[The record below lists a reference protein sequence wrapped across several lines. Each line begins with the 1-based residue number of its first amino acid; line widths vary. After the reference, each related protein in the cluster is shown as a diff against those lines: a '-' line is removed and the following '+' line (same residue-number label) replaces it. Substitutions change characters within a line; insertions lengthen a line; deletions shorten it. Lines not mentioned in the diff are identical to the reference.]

1 MNLWIAPVCALVG
14 LLVAFCLTSWV
25 SKADAGN
32 DRMKEIAGFIHEG
45 AMAFLKREYKTMVV
59 VIAVL
64 FVVIGFCINWISAV
78 LYVVGA
84 LLSVLAGFFGMF
96 VLQTLR

>member
-32 DRMKEIAGFIHEG
+32 DRMKEIAGFIH
-45 AMAFLKREYKTMVV
+45 
-59 VIAVL
+59 
-64 FVVIGFCINWISAV
+64 
-78 LYVVGA
+78 
-84 LLSVLAGFFGMF
+84 
-96 VLQTLR
+96 